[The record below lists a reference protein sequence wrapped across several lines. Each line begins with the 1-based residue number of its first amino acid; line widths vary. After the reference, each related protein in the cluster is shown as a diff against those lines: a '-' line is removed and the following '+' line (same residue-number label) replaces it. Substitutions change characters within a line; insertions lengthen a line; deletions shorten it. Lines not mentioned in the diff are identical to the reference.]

1 MFRRLRYKIALQFT
15 ALVFGLM
22 LVVGGAYIGVQY
34 FSTHRSTSDL
44 LRSDAERVQV
54 ALAGEGAADSAAL
67 RQLAADLDGASLRI
81 YTANGD
87 VLFAGDLYLRMAVP
101 LQSDAGPR
109 FLTAKGSTGFYR
121 VYQVSVA
128 MRGGST
134 LYVQIARPER
144 IDMHDLPGELLLF
157 VVVSVIVTSLTFVF
171 GLVFAKR
178 SLAPAEAMLG
188 RLRQFTHDASHELRT
203 PLAAVNSSLDLA
215 LRTGDYPDE
224 IRAAKRELQQGSR
237 LVERLL
243 QLVELDE
250 LALTPG
256 PVDLSAL
263 VRDEVAQHQGAAA
276 DAGVELR
283 SDVID
288 RLIVHCDE
296 SLIRQLLD
304 NLLANAM
311 KFTPAGGAVCVELTG
326 NQLAV
331 RDTGAGIPAASI
343 PHVFERFYQAET
355 SRSGEGSG
363 LGLAIVA
370 RISRD
375 ARMDYPSGQPRRQG
389 DRVHGR
395 VHFLSAVL
403 IRS

>member
-1 MFRRLRYKIALQFT
+1 VFRRLRYKIALQFT

-34 FSTHRSTSDL
+34 FSMHRFTASQ
-44 LRSDAERVQV
+44 LRSDAAKVHAALVVQE
-54 ALAGEGAADSAAL
+54 AAEGAVLQAIAASA
-67 RQLAADLDGASLRI
+67 DGASVRI
-81 YTANGD
+81 YTGEGD
-87 VLFAGDLYLRMAVP
+87 VLFAGDLFARMSVP
-101 LQSDAGPR
+101 LQPGATAR
-109 FLTAKGSTGFYR
+109 FLTVRGSTGYYR
-121 VYQVSVA
+121 VYQAPVETHSGA
-128 MRGGST
+128 T

-144 IDMHDLPGELLLF
+144 IDMHELPGELLLF
-157 VVVSVIVTSLTFVF
+157 TVVSVVVTSLTFLF

-178 SLAPAEAMLG
+178 SLTPAEAMLA

-215 LRTGDYPDE
+215 LRTGDYAEE

-243 QLVELDE
+243 QLAELDE
-250 LALTPG
+250 LALTPE

-276 DAGVELR
+276 DAGVELV
-283 SDVID
+283 SEIVGG
-288 RLIVHCDE
+288 LIVHCDE
-296 SLIRQLLD
+296 SLVRQLLD

-311 KFTPAGGAVCVELTG
+311 KFTQPGGVVCVHLG
-326 NQLAV
+326 SAHLSV
-331 RDTGAGIPAASI
+331 HDTGVGIPAASI

-370 RISRD
+370 RIVETHGWTIRVDSREGKGTEFTVD
-375 ARMDYPSGQPRRQG
+375 FS
-389 DRVHGR
+389 
-395 VHFLSAVL
+395 S
-403 IRS
+403 

>member
-1 MFRRLRYKIALQFT
+1 VFRRLRYKIALQFT

-22 LVVGGAYIGVQY
+22 LVVGGAYIWVQY
-34 FSTHRSTSDL
+34 FSMHRSTSDL
-44 LRSDAERVQV
+44 LRSDAAQIQV
-54 ALAGEGAADSAAL
+54 ALVDAEGADSEALQSVAASVDGAAL
-67 RQLAADLDGASLRI
+67 RIYAAEGEI
-81 YTANGD
+81 
-87 VLFAGDLYLRMAVP
+87 LFSGDLFTRMAVP
-101 LQSDAGPR
+101 LQPDAVPR
-109 FLTAKGSTGFYR
+109 FLTARGSTGFYR
-121 VYQVSVA
+121 VYQVPVE
-128 MRGGST
+128 MRSGVT

-144 IDMHDLPGELLLF
+144 IDMHELPGELLVF
-157 VVVSVIVTSLTFVF
+157 FVVSVIVTSLTFAF

-215 LRTGDYPDE
+215 LRTGDYAEE

-237 LVERLL
+237 LVDRLL

-276 DAGVELR
+276 DAGVELE
-283 SDVID
+283 SEVVD
-288 RLIVHCDE
+288 RLVVHCDE
-296 SLIRQLLD
+296 SLVRQLLD

-311 KFTPAGGAVCVELTG
+311 KFTPAGGVVCVELAASH
-326 NQLAV
+326 LAV
-331 RDTGAGIPAASI
+331 RDTGVGIPAASI

-355 SRSGEGSG
+355 SRSGDGSG

-370 RISRD
+370 RIVETHGWTMRVDSREGKGSVFTVD
-375 ARMDYPSGQPRRQG
+375 
-389 DRVHGR
+389 
-395 VHFLSAVL
+395 FSA
-403 IRS
+403 

>member
-34 FSTHRSTSDL
+34 LSMHRSTSDQ
-44 LRSDAERVQV
+44 LRRDSAQIQL
-54 ALAGEGAADSAAL
+54 ALAGEVDAES
-67 RQLAADLDGASLRI
+67 ADLQGIASMVDGASVRFS
-81 YTANGD
+81 TGEGD
-87 VLFAGDLYLRMAVP
+87 VLFAGDLFARLSVP
-101 LQSDAGPR
+101 MRPATPFS
-109 FLTAKGSTGFYR
+109 TVKGSAGYYR
-121 VYQVSVA
+121 VYQVP
-128 MRGGST
+128 MST
-134 LYVQIARPER
+134 PSGKALDVQIMRPER
-144 IDMHDLPGELLLF
+144 IDMHEVPGELLLF
-157 VVVSVIVTSLTFVF
+157 VVVSVIVTSLTFLF

-178 SLAPAEAMLG
+178 SLTPAEAMLG

-215 LRTGDYPDE
+215 LRTGDYAEE

-243 QLVELDE
+243 QLAELDE

-256 PVDLSAL
+256 PVDVSAL

-283 SDVID
+283 SEVID
-288 RLIVHCDE
+288 GLVVHCDE
-296 SLIRQLLD
+296 SLVRQLLD

-311 KFTPAGGAVCVELTG
+311 KFTPAGGVVSVG
-326 NQLAV
+326 LAAARLSV
-331 RDTGAGIPAASI
+331 RDTGVGIPAASI
-343 PHVFERFYQAET
+343 PYVFERFYQAET

-370 RISRD
+370 RIVETHGWTIHVDSREGKGTVFIVD
-375 ARMDYPSGQPRRQG
+375 
-389 DRVHGR
+389 
-395 VHFLSAVL
+395 FSA
-403 IRS
+403 

>member
-1 MFRRLRYKIALQFT
+1 VFRRLRYKIALQFT

-22 LVVGGAYIGVQY
+22 LVVGGAYIGIQY

-44 LRSDAERVQV
+44 LRRDATQVQS
-54 ALAGEGAADSAAL
+54 ALVGLEAADAAAL
-67 RQLAADLDGASLRI
+67 KEIAASVNGASLRV
-81 YTANGD
+81 YSEEGD
-87 VLFAGDLYLRMAVP
+87 ILLAGDLFARMSVP
-101 LQSDAGPR
+101 LQPEAAPR
-109 FLTAKGSTGFYR
+109 FLTARGSTGFYR
-121 VYQVSVA
+121 VYQVPVVTRSGTA
-128 MRGGST
+128 

-144 IDMHDLPGELLLF
+144 IDMHELPGELLLF
-157 VVVSVIVTSLTFVF
+157 IVVSVIVTSLTFLF

-215 LRTGDYPDE
+215 LRTGDYAAE

-256 PVDLSAL
+256 PVDVSAL

-283 SDVID
+283 SDVHEG
-288 RLIVHCDE
+288 LVVHCDE
-296 SLIRQLLD
+296 SLVRQLLD

-311 KFTPAGGAVCVELTG
+311 KFTPSGGVVRVD
-326 NQLAV
+326 LAAAHLSV
-331 RDTGAGIPAASI
+331 TDNGVGIPVASI

-370 RISRD
+370 RIVETHGWTIRVDSREGKGTTFTVD
-375 ARMDYPSGQPRRQG
+375 FS
-389 DRVHGR
+389 
-395 VHFLSAVL
+395 S
-403 IRS
+403 